1 MGKLFREQR
10 RRYYIRKEYQRNFIF
25 TFCLLVVSGSALS
38 SLLIYVMSASTV
50 TTTFENARL
59 TIKSTADYILP
70 AVLLSSAIVAVLT
83 GIAAF
88 VVTLL
93 TSHKVAGAL
102 YAIEKNVERVASG
115 DLQAKFHLRAHDEIR
130 PLAVSLDVM
139 VSNLKE
145 NIREIKKAVTALEE
159 SMAGPHGGDIPP
171 DIRRAL
177 EKLKSNIETFNT

>member
-1 MGKLFREQR
+1 ML
-10 RRYYIRKEYQRNFIF
+10 
-25 TFCLLVVSGSALS
+25 TFCLLIISGSALS
-38 SLLIYVMSASTV
+38 GLLIYIMSASTV

-70 AVLLSSAIVAVLT
+70 AVLLSSAIVAFLT

-88 VVTLL
+88 IVTLL

-102 YAIEKNVERVASG
+102 YAIEKNVEKVASG

-139 VSNLKE
+139 VTNLKE
-145 NIREIKKAVTALEE
+145 NIREIKRALTALEE
-159 SMAGPHGGDIPP
+159 CIARSRGGDIPV
-171 DIRRAL
+171 DVKRAL
-177 EKLKSNIETFNT
+177 DKLKSNIETFNT